1 MSVKSQLMQSLE
13 KLHGKLREACYSVS
27 MILSVLGFSL
37 WGWFLV
43 SVPCGQ
49 RKCLIDMGGGFSW
62 GGVEGWGEKTYNCS

>member
-49 RKCLIDMGGGFSW
+49 RKCLIYFNFLEF
-62 GGVEGWGEKTYNCS
+62 VEACFVSYHVVYL